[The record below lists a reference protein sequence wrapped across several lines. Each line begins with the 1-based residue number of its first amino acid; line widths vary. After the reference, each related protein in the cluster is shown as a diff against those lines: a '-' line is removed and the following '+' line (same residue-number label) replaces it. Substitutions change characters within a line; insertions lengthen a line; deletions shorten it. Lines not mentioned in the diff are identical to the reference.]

1 MVTTADADT
10 KIETEFDNLDLNRDG
25 KLDWSDYE
33 TLLGRYEQATGIGPE
48 DRRLQALRGF
58 YQLHYAELLR
68 HAGVTSGE
76 LTKSQFVSA
85 MRSLTADTTR
95 INAAEAGGHL
105 IFDLIDINGD
115 GTISQDEL
123 SHYMT
128 TVWKIDKSE
137 GVYNLSVLDTDGD
150 AQISRQEFVRGI
162 QFHLDA

>member
-1 MVTTADADT
+1 MVTTADVDT

-33 TLLGRYEQATGIGPE
+33 TLLGRYEQATGTGPE

>member
-10 KIETEFDNLDLNRDG
+10 KIETEFDKLDLNRDG

-33 TLLGRYEQATGIGPE
+33 TLLGRYEQATGTGPE

-105 IFDLIDINGD
+105 IFDLIDTNGD

>member
-10 KIETEFDNLDLNRDG
+10 KIEAEFDKLDLNRDG

-33 TLLGRYEQATGIGPE
+33 TLLGRYEQAAGTKRE

-68 HAGVTSGE
+68 HAGIKSGE

-85 MRSLTADTTR
+85 TRSLTADTSR
-95 INAAEAGGHL
+95 INAAEAGAHL
-105 IFDLIDINGD
+105 IFDLIDSNGD

-123 SHYMT
+123 THYMSH
-128 TVWKIDKSE
+128 VWQIEDSE
-137 GVYNLSVLDTDGD
+137 GVYNLSELDTDGD
-150 AQISRQEFVRGI
+150 SRISRQEFVRGV